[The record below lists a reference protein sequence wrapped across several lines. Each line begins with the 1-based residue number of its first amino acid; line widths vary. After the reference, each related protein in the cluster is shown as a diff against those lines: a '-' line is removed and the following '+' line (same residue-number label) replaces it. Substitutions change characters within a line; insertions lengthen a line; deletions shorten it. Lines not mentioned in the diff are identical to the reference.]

1 MQFSD
6 FICPE
11 AVIAELKTADRDGV
25 IAELV
30 HALAKAGKFE
40 NARPADI
47 TRAVVKRENEGST
60 GMGKGVALPHVKH
73 KAVKRVVAGVG
84 LKSEGIDFAALDKQP
99 VYSVILLLS
108 PADDPD
114 EHLQVME
121 KVFKH
126 IQQEKFRKFL
136 RQCSTAE
143 EILDLLQEA
152 DQDPE
157 MR

>member
-6 FICPE
+6 FICSE
-11 AVIAELKTADRDGV
+11 AVIAELKATDRDGV

-30 HALAKAGKFE
+30 QALAKAGELE

-47 TRAVVKRENEGST
+47 TRAVVERESNGST

-73 KAVKRVVAGVG
+73 KLVKRVVAGVG

-108 PADDPD
+108 PSDDPD
-114 EHLQVME
+114 EHLQAME

-126 IQQEKFRKFL
+126 MQQEKFRKFL
-136 RQCSTAE
+136 RQCSTAKE
-143 EILDLLQEA
+143 VLDLLQEA

-157 MR
+157 LR